1 MTKDEF
7 LKLLSDEVKTY
18 KSYLETDRQDWIVK
32 GFVDIDRNVYA
43 ITNDTKVVS
52 KIIEI
57 LLIPKLESF
66 ARANGMEMELPSRQN
81 YYPDL
86 TFKDGEGNLFA
97 VDFKS
102 SYYAGDSVNGLT
114 LGSYWGYFR
123 ERDSVRN
130 MDRTYN
136 SYASHTV
143 LGVLYR
149 KCGIGG
155 GEAKVFSIDELP
167 AIHSVIG
174 DFVFFV
180 QPKWKI
186 ANDAPGSGN
195 TRNIGGITSIPDL
208 VNGRGPFSSLGED
221 VAESTLGLEGT
232 MRKYYPGGYLGLS
245 SDPVALWAGYM
256 PASQRTQYGN
266 TIVTELRV
274 IAQSAGQLHIGTAK
288 VADVTAKTAAANTQ
302 AYTVNAGANTIGL
315 RLAVA
320 ADKRSCS
327 AAAARWAC
335 ITRLPFPQTT
345 RTATLPGCP
354 QASSAS
360 RTASR
365 IPSRCRSAP
374 NFTPRAARRC
384 ILVSKRRRAK

>member
-57 LLIPKLESF
+57 LLIPKLDSF

-221 VAESTLGLEGT
+221 VFDDYW
-232 MRKYYPGGYLGLS
+232 MGYF
-245 SDPVALWAGYM
+245 
-256 PASQRTQYGN
+256 N
-266 TIVTELRV
+266 
-274 IAQSAGQLHIGTAK
+274 K
-288 VADVTAKTAAANTQ
+288 ADA
-302 AYTVNAGANTIGL
+302 
-315 RLAVA
+315 
-320 ADKRSCS
+320 
-327 AAAARWAC
+327 
-335 ITRLPFPQTT
+335 
-345 RTATLPGCP
+345 
-354 QASSAS
+354 
-360 RTASR
+360 
-365 IPSRCRSAP
+365 
-374 NFTPRAARRC
+374 RAAGLGSPNYHNLATYREY
-384 ILVSKRRRAK
+384 LESQAAKFDKLKK